1 MPDVLPFYKL
11 IILYML
17 SRVDFTLTKIQISD
31 FMMEKEYTNNFLSLQ
46 QAINELI
53 DARLVEGNYIRNHT
67 HLNIT
72 EKGEETLSFFGN
84 RIDYTIKTDIDSYLK
99 ENGLKLRN
107 EVSVLSD
114 YMKAS
119 TGEYE
124 AHLIAKDKG
133 IRLVDITLSV
143 PMEETAISI
152 CDKWQEKNQEIYQYL
167 VSQLF

>member
-1 MPDVLPFYKL
+1 
-11 IILYML
+11 
-17 SRVDFTLTKIQISD
+17 
-31 FMMEKEYTNNFLSLQ
+31 
-46 QAINELI
+46 
-53 DARLVEGNYIRNHT
+53 
-67 HLNIT
+67 
-72 EKGEETLSFFGN
+72 
-84 RIDYTIKTDIDSYLK
+84 
-99 ENGLKLRN
+99 
-107 EVSVLSD
+107 
-114 YMKAS
+114 MKAS